1 MEFPIASSKT
11 AARFTKMVFG
21 SEADQVR
28 KRADLSLGALCRR
41 PETSTKAGNSFSTS
55 ACRKICIPY
64 FRPNDASNLG
74 TSTSRPLPLK
84 GLRVL
89 NGQTMLQKRPNDA
102 SSHKDYSLCGQGK
115 CWAARNGIDLWAYPQ
130 YSTKM
135 NTRLVIDKAGRVVIP
150 KRLREELHLE
160 PGDALEMESA
170 GEQITLRPVRG
181 TGPLTKE
188 HGVWVFHSGQAIPA
202 SVTDEILQQIRE
214 ERDLANLG
222 KGE

>member
-1 MEFPIASSKT
+1 
-11 AARFTKMVFG
+11 
-21 SEADQVR
+21 
-28 KRADLSLGALCRR
+28 
-41 PETSTKAGNSFSTS
+41 
-55 ACRKICIPY
+55 
-64 FRPNDASNLG
+64 
-74 TSTSRPLPLK
+74 
-84 GLRVL
+84 
-89 NGQTMLQKRPNDA
+89 MLQKRPNDA